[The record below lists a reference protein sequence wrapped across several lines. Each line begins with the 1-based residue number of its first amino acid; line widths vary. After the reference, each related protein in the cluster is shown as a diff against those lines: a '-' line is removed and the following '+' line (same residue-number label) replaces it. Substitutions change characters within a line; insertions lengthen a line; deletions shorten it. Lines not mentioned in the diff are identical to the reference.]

1 MGKLIE
7 AKIVQK
13 RKSTSGANEPSH
25 ENESLRLYLNG
36 MLSQSQKVNIKVHT
50 WFDATLV
57 YRFNECNRRS
67 YNS

>member
-13 RKSTSGANEPSH
+13 RTSTSGANEPSH

-36 MLSQSQKVNIKVHT
+36 MLSYNLESHIKVHT